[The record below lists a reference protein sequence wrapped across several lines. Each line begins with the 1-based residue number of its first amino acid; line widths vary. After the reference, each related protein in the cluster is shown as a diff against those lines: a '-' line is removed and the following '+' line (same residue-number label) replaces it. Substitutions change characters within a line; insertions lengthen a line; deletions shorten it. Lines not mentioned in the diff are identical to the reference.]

1 MVAMNETS
9 PFPAIE
15 SAMYGRIMRSLADIE
30 RDHDVRILY
39 AVESGSRAW
48 GFASPDSD
56 YDVRFLYV
64 RPLDWYLS
72 IGKKRDVIET
82 PIVDLLDVSGWDIQ
96 KALGLLCKSNPAML
110 EWLIS
115 PIVYRE
121 DEAVLARLRRLA
133 EATEHRAR
141 ALHHYLSIARS
152 QYRSFLEGRDAVIL
166 KKYFYCLRPA
176 LALIWLRQDHP
187 GPVPM
192 ALPDLLAGVEIPRDI
207 RDGID
212 ALLVRKSE
220 VSELGKGPRVPMLN
234 AFIEAEMQRAA
245 EHAKNNPSAAPD
257 IREEAEA
264 LFRDLVIGK
273 TPERC

>member
-1 MVAMNETS
+1 MNENS

-15 SAMYGRIMRSLADIE
+15 PAMYGRIMHALADIE
-30 RDHDVRILY
+30 RERGVHVLY

-72 IGKKRDVIET
+72 IQKKRDVIET
-82 PIVDLLDVSGWDIQ
+82 PIVDLLDVNGWDIQ

-121 DEAVLARLRRLA
+121 DEAVVARLRHLA

-152 QYRSFLEGRDAVIL
+152 QFRSFLEGRDDVLL

-176 LALIWLRQDHP
+176 LALTWLRQDHP

-192 ALPDLLAGVEIPRDI
+192 ALPELLAGVEIAQDI
-207 RDGID
+207 RDEID
-212 ALLVRKSE
+212 ALLVRKSQA
-220 VSELGKGPRVPMLN
+220 SELGKGPRVPALN
-234 AFIEAEMQRAA
+234 AFIEQEMQRAA

-257 IREEAEA
+257 IREEAET
-264 LFRDLVIGK
+264 LFRDLVMEK
-273 TPERC
+273 APETG